1 MSRADTTTRA
11 GAFAAAA
18 LLLLA
23 PAIWNGFPL
32 MFFDSGAFIEQAIT
46 GEFVPERSVF
56 YSWFLKL
63 FQLRLSLWIAVAAQT
78 AATIW
83 VMAEFARATAPEFAP
98 DKAPGRFLAIVL
110 VLALG
115 TGLPWYAGQVLA
127 DIWAPL
133 MVLSLYLLGF
143 HAGALDW
150 KRRFGLMAVVVL
162 AATSHASHL
171 GLAGGLVVVT
181 AAAEMIARRRGIG
194 APLRRPSPSWAMPAA
209 AFALSLAL
217 IVGSNFARTGEAFFS
232 RAGSAFVFARLLQD
246 GIVKRLLDDTCPRSG
261 YALCI
266 HKDNL
271 PRTANDWLWS
281 GATPFWE
288 MGAFTG
294 TEAESRR
301 IIVDSLK
308 RYPLMHAETALR
320 AMAEQFVTFSTG
332 DGIEPQNHLL
342 VPVFDKF
349 LPGQLDA
356 YNAARQQ
363 NRQISFAWINPV
375 HLAVGTASLLAAA
388 IMLALAAG
396 RPRAAW
402 DDGFYLPAFLLLA
415 LLGNAFICG
424 AMSNPHDRYQS
435 RLIWTVTF
443 AVLLLVAPRRKS

>member
-1 MSRADTTTRA
+1 MSRAPLPCVA
-11 GAFAAAA
+11 GALAGAMLA
-18 LLLLA
+18 LLA

-32 MFFDSGAFIEQAIT
+32 MFFDSGAFIEQAIA

-63 FQLRLSLWIAVAAQT
+63 FQPRLSLWIAVVAQAAMT
-78 AATIW
+78 VW
-83 VMAEFARATAPEFAP
+83 VMAEFARAVAPDLAP
-98 DKAPGRFLAIVL
+98 DKAPARFFAIVL
-110 VLALG
+110 ALALG

-127 DIWAPL
+127 DILAPL

-143 HAGALDW
+143 HAEALGW
-150 KRRFGLMAVVVL
+150 KRRAGLMAVAVL
-162 AATSHASHL
+162 AATAHASHL
-171 GLAGGLVVVT
+171 GVAGGLAIVT
-181 AAAEMIARRRGIG
+181 GIALSIARRRSAD
-194 APLRRPSPSWAMPAA
+194 APLTRPAPNWAMPAI
-209 AFALSLAL
+209 AFALSFAL
-217 IVGSNFARTGEAFFS
+217 ILASNFARTGEVFFS

-246 GIVKRLLDDTCPRSG
+246 GIVKRLLDDTCPQSG
-261 YALCI
+261 YAMCI

-271 PRTANDWLWS
+271 PRTANDWLW
-281 GATPFWE
+281 GAHSPFWE
-288 MGAFTG
+288 MGDFTG
-294 TEAESRR
+294 TEAESHR
-301 IIVDSLK
+301 IVVDSLK

-320 AMAEQFVTFSTG
+320 AMAEQFALFSTG

-342 VPVFDKF
+342 VPIFAKY
-349 LPGQLDA
+349 LPGQLAA

-375 HLAVGTASLLAAA
+375 HLAVGAVSLLAAA
-388 IMLALAAG
+388 IMLGLASG

-424 AMSNPHDRYQS
+424 ALSNPHDRYQS

-443 AVLLLVAPRRKS
+443 AVLLLVARRRET